1 MRIPDDAAMQKSK
14 LAQYRKM
21 YMASE
26 LNEFVGTNQEKIRWI
41 GTALILL
48 LRKGT
53 SGGRAVLSKA
63 ANMHFPSSP

>member
-1 MRIPDDAAMQKSK
+1 MRIPDDAAMEKSK
-14 LAQYRKM
+14 LAHYRKV
-21 YMASE
+21 YTASK
-26 LNEFVGTNQEKIRWI
+26 LNKFVGTNQEKIRWI

-63 ANMHFPSSP
+63 ANTHVLTSP